1 MRLTQRLLLGT
12 GAVVGF
18 LVVMIVVLVDRQ
30 LSDRLKADTIAALTR
45 EGRVVAVH
53 WTRGVDPVALAHA
66 DGAALGHRVTLI
78 RPDGVVIGDTD
89 FELAGLAT
97 LENHLSRPEVTA
109 ARDSGE
115 GFAER
120 PSPSRGDLEFY
131 VAVRA
136 PLGIVRVSMSA
147 IAFHETVAEA
157 RRRVEWVGFLGLL
170 IALALSLAM
179 ARSVVQPV
187 IELRDVAKALAAG
200 DYTRRPLLSG
210 PEEVAELGA
219 ALRQLAEQL
228 AERLDALQADEL
240 LLVQLTEALDQG
252 VIAVDAARNV
262 VRINETGRR
271 LLSMRDSVPFPL
283 EHLPRKRELHDAL
296 ADAFRGSATEG
307 VEVAIGDH
315 TLAVTARPLARGGA
329 VLALFDLTRV
339 RRLEA
344 VRRDFVANV
353 SHELR
358 TPLTIIGGF
367 AETLAH
373 DDDLPDDRRRQF
385 AGRILNNTRRMQRI
399 VDDLLD
405 LSRIESGGWVPN
417 PVLVDVAD
425 AVADTLGAARDSAS
439 PKALS
444 LEADI
449 ATDARYVLADQ
460 TALRQ
465 VLGNLVENAVRHTA
479 RGSIVVATRRQGD
492 RVEITVRDS
501 GSGIAAEH
509 LPRIFERFY
518 RVDPGRS
525 RDEGG
530 TGLGLAIVK
539 HMVESHG
546 GGVRAESVVGVGTT
560 ITVHFPAADGPIR
573 STV

>member
-45 EGRVVAVH
+45 ESRVVAVH
-53 WTRGVDPVALAHA
+53 WTPAADPVALAHA

-78 RPDGVVIGDTD
+78 RPDGVVVGDTD
-89 FELAGLAT
+89 FDLAGLAT
-97 LENHLSRPEVTA
+97 LENHLSRPEVIA
-109 ARDSGE
+109 ARDGGE

-131 VAVRA
+131 VAVRG

-147 IAFHETVAEA
+147 IAFHETVAAA

-170 IALALSLAM
+170 ISLALSLAM

-228 AERLDALQADEL
+228 AERLDALRADEM

-252 VIAVDAARNV
+252 VIAVDATRHV

-271 LLSMRDSVPFPL
+271 LFSLRDAVPFPL

-296 ADAFRGSATEG
+296 TDAFRGAATEG
-307 VEVAIGDH
+307 AEVVVGDH
-315 TLAVTARPLARGGA
+315 TLAVTARPLAGGGA

-358 TPLTIIGGF
+358 TPLTIISGF

-417 PVLVDVAD
+417 PIRVDIAD
-425 AVADTLGAARDSAS
+425 IAADTLGAARDSAS

-449 ATDARYVLADQ
+449 AADARYVLADQ

-492 RVEITVRDS
+492 RVEITVRDT

-546 GGVRAESVVGVGTT
+546 GNVRAESVVGKGTT
-560 ITVHFPAADGPIR
+560 ITVHFPAAESPTK
-573 STV
+573 SKA

>member
-1 MRLTQRLLLGT
+1 VRLTQRLLLGT

-18 LVVMIVVLVDRQ
+18 LVVMIVFLVDRQ

-53 WTRGVDPVALAHA
+53 WKPGVDPVGLAHA

-89 FELAGLAT
+89 FDLAGLAT
-97 LENHLSRPEVTA
+97 LENHISRPEVAT
-109 ARDSGE
+109 ARDAGK

-147 IAFHETVAEA
+147 IAFHETVAAA
-157 RRRVEWVGFLGLL
+157 RHRVEWVGFLGLL

-228 AERLDALQADEL
+228 AERLDALRADEM

-252 VIAVDAARNV
+252 VIAVDAVRNV

-271 LLSMRDSVPFPL
+271 LLSMRDTVPFPL

-296 ADAFRGSATEG
+296 ADAFRGATTEG
-307 VEVAIGDH
+307 VEVVIGDH
-315 TLAVTARPLARGGA
+315 TLAVTARPLAGGGA

-385 AGRILNNTRRMQRI
+385 AGRILNNARRMQRI

-417 PVLVDVAD
+417 PVRVDVAD
-425 AVADTLGAARDSAS
+425 VAADTLGAARDSAS

-449 ATDARYVLADQ
+449 AADARYVLADQ

-546 GGVRAESVVGVGTT
+546 GRVRAESVVGVGTT
-560 ITVHFPAADGPIR
+560 ISVHFPAADGPIR
-573 STV
+573 SKS

>member
-18 LVVMIVVLVDRQ
+18 LVVMIVFFVDRQ

-53 WTRGVDPVALAHA
+53 WTAGVDPVRLAHA
-66 DGAALGHRVTLI
+66 DGAALGRRVTLI

-89 FELAGLAT
+89 FDLAGLAT
-97 LENHLSRPEVTA
+97 LENHLSRPEVAA
-109 ARDSGE
+109 ARDAGE

-147 IAFHETVAEA
+147 IAFNETVAAA
-157 RRRVEWVGFLGLL
+157 RHRVEWVGFLGLL
-170 IALALSLAM
+170 MALALSLAM

-187 IELRDVAKALAAG
+187 IELRDVAKSLAAG

-228 AERLDALQADEL
+228 AERLDALRADEM

-252 VIAVDAARNV
+252 VIAVDAVRNV

-271 LLSMRDSVPFPL
+271 LLSIRDAVPFPL

-296 ADAFRGSATEG
+296 ADAFRGSTTEG
-307 VEVAIGDH
+307 VEVVIGDH
-315 TLAVTARPLARGGA
+315 TLAVTARPLAGGAA

-417 PVLVDVAD
+417 PVRVDIADVA
-425 AVADTLGAARDSAS
+425 ADTLGAARDSAS

-449 ATDARYVLADQ
+449 AADARYVLADQ

-546 GGVRAESVVGVGTT
+546 GRVRAESVVGVGTT
-560 ITVHFPAADGPIR
+560 ISVHFPAADGPIR
-573 STV
+573 SKS

>member
-1 MRLTQRLLLGT
+1 VRLTSRLLIGT

-18 LVVMIVVLVDRQ
+18 LVVLIVFLVDRQ
-30 LSDRLKADTIAALTR
+30 LSEHLKSDTIAALTR
-45 EGRVVAVH
+45 EAQVVAAH
-53 WTRGVDPVALAHA
+53 WTPGANPVALAHT

-78 RPDGVVIGDTD
+78 RPNGVVIGDTD

-97 LENHLSRPEVTA
+97 LENHLSRPEVAA
-109 ARDSGE
+109 ARDSGA

-120 PSPSRGDLEFY
+120 QSPSKGNQEFY
-131 VAVRA
+131 VAIRV
-136 PLGIVRVSMSA
+136 PLGFARVSMSA
-147 IAFHETVAEA
+147 DAFHETVSSA
-157 RRRVEWVGFLGLL
+157 RHRVEWVGLAGLL
-170 IALALSLAM
+170 IALVLSVVM

-187 IELRDVAKALAAG
+187 IELRDVAKSLAAG
-200 DYTRRPLLSG
+200 DYTRRPMLSG

-228 AERLDALQADEL
+228 AERLDALQADEM

-252 VIAVDAARNV
+252 VIAADAARNV
-262 VRINETGRR
+262 VRINETGRK
-271 LLSMRDSVPFPL
+271 LLSMRDAVPFPL

-307 VEVAIGDH
+307 VEVVIGDH
-315 TLAVTARPLARGGA
+315 TLAVTARPLSGGGA

-358 TPLTIIGGF
+358 TPLTIVGGF

-373 DDDLPDDRRRQF
+373 DEELPADRRRQF

-417 PVLVDVAD
+417 PVRVDLAD
-425 AVADTLGAARDSAS
+425 LSADTLGAARDSAA

-479 RGSIVVATRRQGD
+479 RGSIVVAARRQGG
-492 RVEITVRDS
+492 RVEISVRDS

-530 TGLGLAIVK
+530 TGLGLSIVK
-539 HMVESHG
+539 HLVESHG
-546 GGVRAESVVGVGTT
+546 GRVRAESVVGTGTT
-560 ITVHFPAADGPIR
+560 ISVHFPAADIPVR

>member
-53 WTRGVDPVALAHA
+53 WTTGVDPVALAHA

-78 RPDGVVIGDTD
+78 RSDGVVIGDTD
-89 FELAGLAT
+89 FDLAGLAT

-109 ARDSGE
+109 ARNSGE

-136 PLGIVRVSMSA
+136 PQGIVRVSMSA
-147 IAFHETVAEA
+147 IAFHETVAAA
-157 RRRVEWVGFLGLL
+157 RHRVEWVGVLGLL

-228 AERLDALQADEL
+228 AERLDALKADEM

-252 VIAVDAARNV
+252 VIAVDAVRNV

-271 LLSMRDSVPFPL
+271 LLSIRDAVPFPL

-296 ADAFRGSATEG
+296 ADAFRGAATEG
-307 VEVAIGDH
+307 VEVVIGDH
-315 TLAVTARPLARGGA
+315 TLAVTARPLSGGGA

-373 DDDLPDDRRRQF
+373 DDDLPDDRRRQV
-385 AGRILNNTRRMQRI
+385 AGSILNNTRRMQRI

-417 PVLVDVAD
+417 PVRVDVAD
-425 AVADTLGAARDSAS
+425 IVADTLGAARDSAS

-449 ATDARYVLADQ
+449 AVDARYVLADQ

-479 RGSIVVATRRQGD
+479 RGSLVVATRRQGD
-492 RVEITVRDS
+492 RVEITVRDT

-539 HMVESHG
+539 HLVESHG
-546 GGVRAESVVGVGTT
+546 GRVRAESVVGVGTT
-560 ITVHFPAADGPIR
+560 ISVHFPAADGPIR
-573 STV
+573 STS